1 MFLLQQRIF
10 TLELNECVCVC
21 VCVCALHSDY
31 LFYILYPLKVWYLY
45 IKLYIK

>member
-10 TLELNECVCVC
+10 TLELNECVCEC

-31 LFYILYPLKVWYLY
+31 LFYILYLLKVFEQWFAL
-45 IKLYIK
+45 